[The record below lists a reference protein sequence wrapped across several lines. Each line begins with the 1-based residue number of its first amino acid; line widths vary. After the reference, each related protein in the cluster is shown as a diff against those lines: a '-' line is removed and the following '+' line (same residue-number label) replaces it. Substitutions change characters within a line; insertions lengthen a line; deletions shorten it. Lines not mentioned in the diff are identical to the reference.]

1 VKSAVI
7 AYIQTAVG
15 IVADPSYK
23 TEEKIPA
30 TDPESVAD

>member
-1 VKSAVI
+1 VKSAVTTTV
-7 AYIQTAVG
+7 QTAVG